1 MVESWEEPERHY
13 YTLFLNR
20 KKIKMNSFEGT
31 IIDVRTPAEFM
42 SGHVV
47 GSVNIPLQNIIDHVE
62 EIKQMKE
69 PIIFCCASGNR
80 SGQAA
85 HYFKSLG
92 VNCENGGSWMEVQV
106 SLS

>member
-1 MVESWEEPERHY
+1 MRHY
-13 YTLFLNR
+13 FSLLLNR
-20 KKIKMNSFEGT
+20 KKNNMNSFEGT

-42 SGHVV
+42 GGHVV
-47 GSVNIPLQNIIDHVE
+47 GSLNIPLQNIIEHVE
-62 EIKQMKE
+62 EIKQMKD

-92 VNCENGGSWMEVQV
+92 VNCENGGSWMEVQE
-106 SLS
+106 SLN

>member
-1 MVESWEEPERHY
+1 
-13 YTLFLNR
+13 
-20 KKIKMNSFEGT
+20 MNSFEGT

-42 SGHVV
+42 GGNVSG
-47 GSVNIPLQNIIDHVE
+47 SLNSPLQTILDHVE

-85 HYFKSLG
+85 QYFKSLG
-92 VNCENGGSWMEVQV
+92 VNCENGGSWMEVQG

>member
-1 MVESWEEPERHY
+1 
-13 YTLFLNR
+13 
-20 KKIKMNSFEGT
+20 MNSFEGT

-42 SGHVV
+42 GGNVSG
-47 GSVNIPLQNIIDHVE
+47 SLNIPLQTILDHVE

-85 HYFKSLG
+85 QYFKSLG
-92 VNCENGGSWMEVQV
+92 VNCENGGSWMEVLG

>member
-1 MVESWEEPERHY
+1 
-13 YTLFLNR
+13 
-20 KKIKMNSFEGT
+20 MNSFEGT

-42 SGHVV
+42 GGNVSG
-47 GSVNIPLQNIIDHVE
+47 SLNIPLQTILDHVE

-80 SGQAA
+80 SGQATQ
-85 HYFKSLG
+85 YFKSLG
-92 VNCENGGSWMEVQV
+92 VNCENGGSWMEVQG

>member
-1 MVESWEEPERHY
+1 
-13 YTLFLNR
+13 
-20 KKIKMNSFEGT
+20 MNSFEGT

-42 SGHVV
+42 GGHVV

-80 SGQAA
+80 SGQAT

-92 VNCENGGSWMEVQV
+92 VSCENGGSWMEVQG